1 VNGLVQELLLRKHP
15 ERRHDRQGYKVTS
28 KIASNQKMYFLIKG
42 REAPHFLIDLSSVL
56 EKKVGDF

>member
-1 VNGLVQELLLRKHP
+1 
-15 ERRHDRQGYKVTS
+15 
-28 KIASNQKMYFLIKG
+28 MYFLIKG